1 MTALAP
7 WTVLDSTAAFSDP
20 WLRIRSDHVRT
31 ADGDVF
37 GPYHVIEAPDWVAVV
52 PLTRDGQRLLTV
64 REYRH
69 GIGAVLTG
77 LPGGLVDPGDGND
90 LAAAAA
96 TAARRELWEETGYTG
111 GGIERLAAVHPN
123 PSNQT
128 NTAHCFL
135 ATGLVRRAL
144 PQPGGPG
151 EVQEVIETDLVG
163 VLACLRDGTAVMHAV
178 HVAALWSATARIACD
193 PSGRFGTLPARLGRF
208 LAGEAPRCPAA
219 PLPESL
225 TDAEIA
231 ELAIG
236 G

>member
-1 MTALAP
+1 M
-7 WTVLDSTAAFSDP
+7 DSTAAFADP

-37 GPYHVIEAPDWVAVV
+37 GPYHVIEAPDWVTVV

-69 GIGAVLTG
+69 GVGAVLTG
-77 LPGGLVDPGDGND
+77 LPGGLVDPGDGHD
-90 LAAAAA
+90 RATAAEA
-96 TAARRELWEETGYTG
+96 AARREMREETGYSG
-111 GGIERLAAVHPN
+111 GGIERLVAVYPN

-151 EVQEVIETDLVG
+151 EAQEVAEEDLVG
-163 VLACLRDGTAVMHAV
+163 VLDDLRAGTAIMHAV
-178 HVAALWSATARIACD
+178 HVAALWSAAARIASD
-193 PSGRFGTLPARLGRF
+193 LSGRFGALPARLGRF
-208 LAGEAPRCPAA
+208 LAGEAPRCPVAF
-219 PLPESL
+219 LPAFL
-225 TDAEIA
+225 TDAEFA

>member
-1 MTALAP
+1 MTTVAS
-7 WTVLDSTAAFSDP
+7 WTVLDSKVAFADP
-20 WLRIRSDHVRT
+20 WLRVRSDHVRT

-37 GPYHVIEAPDWVAVV
+37 GPYHVIEAPDWVTVV

-77 LPGGLVDPGDGND
+77 LPGGLVDRGDGND
-90 LAAAAA
+90 QAPAAAR
-96 TAARRELWEETGYTG
+96 AARRELWEETGYSG
-111 GGIERLAAVHPN
+111 GRIERLLAVHPN

-151 EVQEVIETDLVG
+151 EVQEVAEVDLVR
-163 VLACLRDGTAVMHAV
+163 VLDDVRAGSVTLHAV
-178 HVAALWSATARIACD
+178 HVAALWFAAVRIASD
-193 PSGRFGTLPARLGRF
+193 RSGRFGTLPARLRRF
-208 LAGEAPRCPAA
+208 LTGKRPRCPDTSTIDTDFAA
-219 PLPESL
+219 
-225 TDAEIA
+225 TTV
-231 ELAIG
+231 G

>member
-1 MTALAP
+1 MSALAP
-7 WTVLDSTAAFSDP
+7 WTVLDSTAAFTDP
-20 WLRIRSDHVRT
+20 WLRVRSDHVRT
-31 ADGDVF
+31 SDGDVF

-52 PLTRDGQRLLTV
+52 PLTADGQRLLMV

-69 GIGAVLTG
+69 GVGAVLTG

-90 LAAAAA
+90 RAAAAVA
-96 TAARRELWEETGYTG
+96 AARRELQEETGYSG
-111 GGIERLAAVHPN
+111 GRIERLVAVYPN

-135 ATGLVRRAL
+135 ATGLVRHAL

-151 EVQEVIETDLVG
+151 EAQEVTETDLVG
-163 VLACLRDGTAVMHAV
+163 VLDDLRVGATVMHAV
-178 HVAALWSATARIACD
+178 HVAALWSAAARIAAD
-193 PSGRFGTLPARLGRF
+193 LSGRFGTLPARLCRF
-208 LAGEAPRCPAA
+208 LAGEAPRCPGTFPPA
-219 PLPESL
+219 L
-225 TDAEIA
+225 TDAELA